1 MRSLSISL
9 SLAISMTGYPA
20 QAEGVRTSQPTEL
33 PASQRIERFAARGY
47 GERPMFAQAAE
58 DEASQV
64 GDIEARIAALESQ
77 RDAIS
82 TRGPRAAMI
91 TGGVLTGVGFGV
103 ATLAGVLCAAA
114 AAGSST
120 QCKTDNA
127 IGIAAGGGVIGIAGL
142 ITLFTGRSKLRE
154 RNQEREALEHEIQ
167 SLESQR
173 AKSAMPTVGFGIG
186 QDQDPGLVLGWR
198 F

>member
-33 PASQRIERFAARGY
+33 PASQPIERLMARGY

-58 DEASQV
+58 DEASQI
-64 GDIEARIAALESQ
+64 GDIEALESQ